1 VTFSVLARDPLTGD
15 LGIAVSS
22 CILAVGRAVPTARPG
37 VGIVAVQARSRRG
50 LGNSLLT
57 GLADGATP
65 AQLVRRAAHA
75 AEDAERQVAVLD
87 TSGTVAADTGPGSFP
102 VCGHLVGD
110 GFSVQGNMLASQDVL
125 PAMASA
131 FTATGGALPDRLTAA
146 LSAGQDAGGDL
157 RGRQSAALLV
167 VSGTLPTEEDDGV
180 RTDLRV
186 DDSGDPA
193 AQLRMLRN
201 LQRAYDEGDYET
213 LALFAPVGA
222 RELYAALAASRRDD
236 REGARSALAA
246 LRTRPG
252 WASWLAGMAAD
263 GRLRGVSR
271 LLETTDA
278 VSGGTPGTIPAH
290 PTDAWP
296 DRHI

>member
-1 VTFSVLARDPLTGD
+1 MTFSVLGRDAATGD

-37 VGIVAVQARSRRG
+37 VGVVAVQARSRRG
-50 LGNSLLT
+50 LGNSLLA
-57 GLADGATP
+57 GLADGQAP
-65 AQLVRRAAHA
+65 DALVRRAAHA
-75 AEDAERQVAVLD
+75 AEDADRQIAVLGV
-87 TSGTVAADTGPGSFP
+87 SGAVAADTGPGSFP

-110 GFSVQGNMLASQDVL
+110 GFSVQGNMLAGAEVL

-131 FTATGGALPDRLTAA
+131 FQSARGELPDRLLAA

-167 VSGTLPTEEDDGV
+167 VGGEPASEEDDGV

-186 DDSGDPA
+186 DDSGDPV

-213 LALFAPVGA
+213 LAVFAPEGA
-222 RELYAALAASRRDD
+222 RDLYAALAASRRGD
-236 REGARSALAA
+236 RQAARSALEAM
-246 LRTRPG
+246 RSRPG
-252 WASWLAGMAAD
+252 WSIWLASMAGD
-263 GRLRGVSR
+263 QRMRGVSR
-271 LLETTDA
+271 LLN
-278 VSGGTPGTIPAH
+278 GGE
-290 PTDAWP
+290 
-296 DRHI
+296 

>member
-75 AEDAERQVAVLD
+75 AEDAERQIAVL
-87 TSGTVAADTGPGSFP
+87 GRGGAVAADTGQGSFP
-102 VCGHLVGD
+102 VSGHLVGA
-110 GFSVQGNMLASQDVL
+110 GFSVQGNMLASAEVL
-125 PAMASA
+125 PAMAEA
-131 FTATGGALPDRLTAA
+131 LAAARGDLPDRLLAA
-146 LSAGQDAGGDL
+146 LTAGQDAGGDL

-167 VSGTLPTEEDDGV
+167 VRGTPATDEDDGV
-180 RTDLRV
+180 LMDLRV
-186 DDSGDPA
+186 DDSGDPV

-201 LQRAYDEGDYET
+201 LQRAYDERDYET
-213 LALFAPVGA
+213 LALFAPEGA
-222 RELYAALAASRRDD
+222 RDLYAALAASRRGD
-236 REGARSALAA
+236 RDAARTALEAM
-246 LRTRPG
+246 RSRPG
-252 WASWLAGMAAD
+252 WSAWLAAMSGD
-263 GRLRGVSR
+263 SR
-271 LLETTDA
+271 LSA
-278 VSGGTPGTIPAH
+278 VSELLG
-290 PTDAWP
+290 
-296 DRHI
+296 